1 MKTKYIA
8 ELYRRKGEAVER
20 IEVLANPDHLELVAV
35 QLLAT
40 DREFA
45 GVRFL
50 REAMKPQVVEVMH
63 YKRKD
68 GMVRAVWRES

>member
-1 MKTKYIA
+1 MKTKYTA
-8 ELYRRKGEAVER
+8 EMYRKEGEAVKR
-20 IEVLANPDHLELVAV
+20 IEVLANPDHLELVAI

-40 DREFA
+40 DRELA

-63 YKRKD
+63 YRRKD
-68 GMVRAVWRES
+68 GMIRAVWRE

>member
-8 ELYRRKGEAVER
+8 ELYRGKGEEVKR

-35 QLLAT
+35 QLLSGDKT
-40 DREFA
+40 YA

-50 REAMKPQVVEVMH
+50 REEMKPQVVEVLH
-63 YKRKD
+63 YRRKD
-68 GMVRAVWRES
+68 GMIRAVWRE